1 MLFNTKHSNW
11 QPNVRRCLQEQWTH
25 ISKLL
30 DELPEEDHLDY
41 DKLTPRQ
48 QHVVQAIDAIEGEW
62 IVDPEQRQELS
73 VLAFD

>member
-1 MLFNTKHSNW
+1 MLFNTRQSNW

-30 DELPEEDHLDY
+30 DELPEEDHLNY
-41 DKLTPRQ
+41 DELTPRQ
-48 QHVVQAIDAIEGEW
+48 QHVVEAIDAIEGEW

-73 VLAFD
+73 VLVFD